1 MCRSMSRSSKNVS
14 ACRVI
19 PQSLFLPILAAQSP
33 WRRFRRLFLVGLSS
47 IVYCAGLTAGVLAE
61 PTAGVVASQKAEMPQ
76 SEGEKKPEL
85 VRVPLGELPIAVQ
98 EMRDAILAGVVR
110 GDFDELRTAIE
121 WNELRP
127 DFGLDANS
135 DPIAY
140 WKANMAGDGIEIL
153 SILGEILQGPPAKL
167 PIGPDLENNAV
178 YVWPYMSEK
187 PPAQFTPGEKVEL
200 YRMVGPEQASAIIK
214 SGKWTWYRLAI
225 GADGTWHTFAQHD

>member
-1 MCRSMSRSSKNVS
+1 MCKSMSRSSKNVS
-14 ACRVI
+14 AYRVI
-19 PQSLFLPILAAQSP
+19 PQSPFLPVLAVQSP
-33 WRRFRRLFLVGLSS
+33 WRSFRRLFVVGLSV
-47 IVYCAGLTAGVLAE
+47 IVYCTGLAAGVLAE
-61 PTAGVVASQKAEMPQ
+61 PTMRIAASQKTELSQA
-76 SEGEKKPEL
+76 GGKIGPEL

-98 EMRDAILAGVVR
+98 EMRDAILAAVVR

-127 DFGLDANS
+127 DFGLDKTI
-135 DPIAY
+135 DPIAH

-153 SILGEILQGPPAKL
+153 AILGEILQGAPAKL

-187 PPAQFTPGEKVEL
+187 PPAQLTPGEKVEL
-200 YRMVGPEQASAIIK
+200 YRIAGAEKASDIIK